1 MPVTLIV
8 GCGPGGCLAEP
19 QILGVV
25 NGASFQPGGA
35 PRAIM
40 TIFGTG
46 LSDGVYQN
54 TTNSLPTQLGPT
66 TVTVNGLAAPLFYVG
81 PTPDQLPNAQWH
93 CGNAGASGGDQSG
106 SGGQPRI
113 ERIAGIHRRIDGC
126 RPRSL
131 RDAGQAGVSPQWRL
145 VTAHTGDA
153 GAGRRVHHLIYDRRR
168 LGGAAGGG
176 RSSCPLFTL
185 SIIKAPVQVNSSL
198 HRASWC
204 KRHAGG
210 KSSIWG

>member
-19 QILGVV
+19 QILAVV

-93 CGNAGASGGDQSG
+93 CGNAGASGVINQAVAGSRASNASPEYTAALTGVDPGLFVTPDKRASALNGD
-106 SGGQPRI
+106 
-113 ERIAGIHRRIDGC
+113 
-126 RPRSL
+126 L
-131 RDAGQAGVSPQWRL
+131 SP
-145 VTAHTGDA
+145 HTPA
-153 GAGRRVHHLIYDRRR
+153 TPVPAGRYIILFTTGEGSVAPPVADGVPAPSSRCRSSRRR
-168 LGGAAGGG
+168 Y
-176 RSSCPLFTL
+176 
-185 SIIKAPVQVNSSL
+185 K
-198 HRASWC
+198 
-204 KRHAGG
+204 
-210 KSSIWG
+210 